1 MANELQFY
9 YSNDNL
15 PDVKDG
21 NIYFILNDANRVA
34 QIKVDLKGNRY
45 DIKPEYSEA
54 TASESGL
61 MSAEDKRK
69 LIPFSI
75 TQESNDKIQ
84 IDGSADFNFLK
95 ELFIN
100 DSQVLTQDSFAQVEV
115 IADDSITFNTIEI
128 VPYEDIDTGKT
139 KYKLKLQLNLPR
151 GPQGE
156 QGPAGKNANIGNIT
170 YSTDDNVGIPEV
182 TVTKIGEPRETENSI
197 LTDLRFDFKNIKGE
211 TGEQG
216 PQGEQG
222 IQGERGPQGQVF
234 PVKFNFI
241 SGQSVTTTSE
251 VKENEDGSINR
262 IEYIITIP
270 RGEKG
275 DPGKPFRISRT
286 YSSIEEMQ
294 AAFEQPAQIDG
305 KENPNGIP
313 LDSFVIIA
321 KNPNFDPQHPD
332 ESSTD
337 SIVGELYYRD
347 SKIDSN
353 LIFITDMSPT
363 QPTFTIESVNTLNSN
378 ENANVTINNVDVAN
392 PKLTFS
398 IPRGKQLTVNEEK
411 FECTIDKNFGT
422 PKVTGRLSESGE
434 IDDKK
439 LNLSLDFSNMGTVT
453 PIRIGNV
460 DISHLN
466 EVSETPTVQVT
477 STESADGVT
486 QLLNFVFAGLKGVK
500 GDAADSFDTSNTGI
514 TAEYHTDNLNPAPR
528 AQVTATTENSRI
540 NLKFDFYNL
549 KGDKGELKS
558 VSTLGDGNAITSIET
573 DPELISSLK
582 LHKDITFATEN
593 FSKNADN
600 LINGVTKVNVG
611 GTGLNS
617 IPFNSLLAGNGTS
630 ELQIVPN
637 ASGALFSDGS
647 NKPKFDILPTSLGGT
662 GTNSLTVNSVLVGN
676 GTEAV
681 KNIASMSGAL
691 YATASGYTPQFGTL
705 PVPQGGTGQTSFNLN
720 SVLLGNTNSLKT
732 INSRKGAFYST
743 GENAEPAFGT
753 LPVDSGGTG
762 ATTAAQARINIG
774 ATHTSLNTSSQDNYA
789 TTNNY
794 ILSFEN
800 VVTPV

>member
-9 YSNDNL
+9 YSNDTL
-15 PDVKDG
+15 PDLKDG

-34 QIKVDLKGNRY
+34 QIKVDLNGNRY
-45 DIKPEYSEA
+45 DVKPEYSEA

-61 MSAEDKRK
+61 MSAGDKRK

-75 TQESNDKIQ
+75 IQESNNKIQ

-115 IADDSITFNTIEI
+115 IADDSVTSNTIEI
-128 VPYEDIDTGKT
+128 VPYEEINTGKT
-139 KYKLKLQLNLPR
+139 KYKLKLQLILPR
-151 GPQGE
+151 GLQGE
-156 QGPAGKNANIGNIT
+156 KGDQGSAGKNANIGNIT
-170 YSTDDNVGIPEV
+170 YSTDDNIGTPEII
-182 TVTKIGEPRETENSI
+182 VTKGESTETDDSV
-197 LTDLRFDFKNIKGE
+197 LTDLNFKFKNIK
-211 TGEQG
+211 GEQG

-222 IQGERGPQGQVF
+222 IQGERGPQGQIF
-234 PVKFNFI
+234 PVEFIFI
-241 SGQSVTTTSE
+241 SGQSV
-251 VKENEDGSINR
+251 EDSGPTIVYQDNDESKP
-262 IEYIITIP
+262 IEKIIYTVYIP

-275 DPGKPFRISRT
+275 DPGKPFYIADT
-286 YSSIEEMQ
+286 YSSYETMIE
-294 AAFEQPAQIDG
+294 AY
-305 KENPNGIP
+305 NNGEIP
-313 LDSFVIIA
+313 LNSFVLITSA
-321 KNPNFDPQHPD
+321 DTDPI
-332 ESSTD
+332 TG
-337 SIVGELYYRD
+337 SIYYR
-347 SKIDSN
+347 SFREN
-353 LIFITDMSPT
+353 EEPIFITDMSPT
-363 QPTFTIESVNTLNSN
+363 QPTFIVDAVNTLNSN
-378 ENANVTINNVDVAN
+378 ENASVTVNNVDVAN
-392 PKLTFS
+392 PKLTFN
-398 IPRGKQLTVNEEK
+398 IPRGKQLQAGTFTGAIN
-411 FECTIDKNFGT
+411 KNFGT
-422 PKVTGRLSESGE
+422 PNITGVLSESGE
-434 IDDKK
+434 IDNKK
-439 LNLSLDFSNMGTVT
+439 LNLSLDFSNMGTIT
-453 PIRIGNV
+453 PIGIGNI

-466 EVSETPTVQVT
+466 EVSDTPTVQVT

-528 AQVTATTENSRI
+528 AQVTAITENGRI

-573 DPELISSLK
+573 DPELISSVK
-582 LHKDITFATEN
+582 VHKDITFATED

-600 LINGVTKVNVG
+600 LINGITKVNVG
-611 GTGLNS
+611 GTGLNNV
-617 IPFNSLLAGNGTS
+617 PFNSLLAGNGTS
-630 ELQIVPN
+630 ELQTIPN
-637 ASGALFSDGS
+637 ASGALYSDGS

-662 GTNSLTVNSVLVGN
+662 GTNSLTVNSVLVGD
-676 GTEAV
+676 GTNAV
-681 KNIASMSGAL
+681 KNIISMSGAL

-720 SVLLGNTNSLKT
+720 SVLLGNTNNLKT
-732 INSRKGAFYST
+732 INSAKGAFYST

-774 ATHTSLNTSSQDNYA
+774 ATHTSLNTSSQNNYT